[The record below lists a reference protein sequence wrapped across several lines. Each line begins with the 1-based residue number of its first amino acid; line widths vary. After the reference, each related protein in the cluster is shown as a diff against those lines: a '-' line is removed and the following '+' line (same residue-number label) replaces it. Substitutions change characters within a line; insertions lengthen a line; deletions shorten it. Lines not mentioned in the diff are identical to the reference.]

1 MVWFEKLEDTKPTR
15 TKPWRYAHATI
26 MCGLLP
32 GADFMKARKD
42 VKWIDQCDANG
53 LSEFGINH
61 SSSLKEMVWLLPKSR
76 YTDLPDSAD
85 GSVTVS
91 DPGPHWA
98 ARAGCGNTSLASFT
112 AQTVA
117 SKN

>member
-1 MVWFEKLEDTKPTR
+1 MTVR
-15 TKPWRYAHATI
+15 Q
-26 MCGLLP
+26 
-32 GADFMKARKD
+32 D

-53 LSEFGINH
+53 LSELGISH
-61 SSSLKEMVWLLPKSR
+61 SSSLKEMMWLLPKSR
-76 YTDLPDSAD
+76 FVNLPVIAN

-91 DPGPHWA
+91 DNGPHWPV
-98 ARAGCGNTSLASFT
+98 RAGWDDTPLANFT